1 MGAYLLH
8 IVRTEYCYVGTQV
21 HYGIVCTFGVPVP
34 LCRSEDEVWGHTG
47 SRFSGEVLEN
57 IKITACSKKWVLLCW
72 HAGALWHR
80 VHHRCSWSS
89 LQV

>member
-1 MGAYLLH
+1 M
-8 IVRTEYCYVGTQV
+8 
-21 HYGIVCTFGVPVP
+21 HYGIVYTFGVPVP
-34 LCRSEDEVWGHTG
+34 LCRSEDKVLGHTG

-57 IKITACSKKWVLLCW
+57 IKITACSKKWVLLCR

-80 VHHRCSWSS
+80 VHHRCSVSS